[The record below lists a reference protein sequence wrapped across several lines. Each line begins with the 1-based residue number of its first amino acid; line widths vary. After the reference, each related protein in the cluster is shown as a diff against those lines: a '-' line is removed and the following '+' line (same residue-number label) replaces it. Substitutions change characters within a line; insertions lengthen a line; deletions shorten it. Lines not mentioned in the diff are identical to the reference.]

1 MKILVIA
8 DVESKY
14 YWDFFSK
21 EKFEGID
28 LIISCGDLNSEYL
41 MFLVTLTNIPVLY
54 VRGNHDSDYENKP
67 PEGCICLEDDI
78 FEFNG
83 LRILGFGGSMKY
95 DGRGVQYTEKE
106 MQKKVNKMRFKLWKS
121 KGFDIL
127 ITHSPALGINDGD
140 DLPHKGFK
148 AYRDLLDKY
157 RPKLFVHGHVH
168 MNYGIK
174 YPREDTYKDTRVVN
188 AFERYIIE
196 I

>member
-21 EKFEGID
+21 DKFEGID

-54 VRGNHDSDYENKP
+54 VRGNHDYGYDEKP

-78 FEFNG
+78 YEFNG
-83 LRILGFGGSMKY
+83 LRIVGFGGSMKY
-95 DGRGVQYTEKE
+95 DGRGIQYTEKE
-106 MQKKVNKMRFKLWKS
+106 MQSKVNKLRFKLWKS

-127 ITHSPALGINDGD
+127 ITHAPALGVNDGE

-157 RPKLFVHGHVH
+157 SPKLFVHGHVH
-168 MNYGIK
+168 MNYGLK
-174 YPREDTYKDTRVVN
+174 YPREDMYKDTRVVN